1 MISFFFG
8 EEDFSLYIPFIIGTR
23 QVFLHSE
30 VSYQQSP
37 RANSPVPHL
46 LWKAFTSHSRFSLA
60 LCPLSIR
67 LLSLSCFPHWSR
79 GTRPGTGQKHY
90 QLPTSPTLS
99 SSSRFT
105 NRIALSS
112 SANASWISSANKRYP
127 SSLTLSLSLSS
138 VFVSL
143 SILLSRVI
151 PLASRPSD
159 PPSHQRYYSRA
170 HQAHHGSC
178 FFVIS
183 FSLHFSSP
191 AWHLMR
197 YNDKVLYRNPPA
209 IIRPTKI

>member
-1 MISFFFG
+1 MQTLPCRICFG
-8 EEDFSLYIPFIIGTR
+8 KPLLPILDSAWLSVLFLYVSCLSL
-23 QVFLHSE
+23 VFLIDLEELGQGPAKSTT
-30 VSYQQSP
+30 SYQ
-37 RANSPVPHL
+37 RL
-46 LWKAFTSHSRFSLA
+46 
-60 LCPLSIR
+60 PLSH
-67 LLSLSCFPHWSR
+67 L
-79 GTRPGTGQKHY
+79 
-90 QLPTSPTLS
+90 
-99 SSSRFT
+99 SRFT